1 MELAARIA
9 EGGRLFARRLR
20 LSSYAVVT
28 NLGREDFDGVV
39 VDQNFERGTRVSA
52 FVDCAGYPEDLATI
66 HLQGEIAALDAVR
79 LLGDFFPLHA
89 KELPVG
95 VEAANDVVGG
105 AYVLAVRNETPAP
118 VVMADARL
126 FVWRI

>member
-9 EGGRLFARRLR
+9 EGGRLLARRLR

-28 NLGREDFDGVV
+28 NLGREEPGGIV
-39 VDQNFERGTRVSA
+39 VDQNLERGTRVSA
-52 FVDCAGYPEDLATI
+52 FVDRSGYPEDLATI
-66 HLQGEIAALDAVR
+66 RVQGEIAARDVVR

-95 VEAANDVVGG
+95 VEAANDVVDG
-105 AYVLAVRNETPAP
+105 AYVLAVRNTTPAP
-118 VVMADARL
+118 VVLADARL